1 MTSLTKERSDPAD
14 NALRNPE
21 NEAPNDCS
29 TNIQPLFADS
39 NIISQMESNPV
50 NRELDTP
57 TSQEHD
63 VPQVAENNELKIE
76 KTQKHPQKEDR
87 KEECLLIQIPI
98 PRKWIF
104 HNPLTNR
111 TRFYSG
117 KVEMKTSNFCHS
129 IINYKI
135 PLQLSIS
142 WRNPFI
148 NNHEMRRMIH
158 HLLCGRHFSQ
168 PASLQNT
175 VWVKQKYTAF
185 LPRQNVLTH
194 VEKAIILRRPLKMYY
209 YHTVIERLTAGKFYK
224 STDTKG
230 KDEFHIFARPVFCV
244 PSTQIQGTFNGK
256 DFEDHL
262 RSHYNRKLSTACAL
276 ILHLL
281 PVLLL
286 PGSGGAGNA
295 AARGTGFTDVAV
307 TSRCLGSWVTPP
319 QPLEEVYLGNKHCL
333 DSQSLLAQVLVQFL
347 EPQILGTAAPA
358 EGPGSYT
365 QLLLLAELVLWCHH
379 LGLAHRHCCSS

>member
-57 TSQEHD
+57 TSQELD
-63 VPQVAENNELKIE
+63 VPQVAENNELEIE
-76 KTQKHPQKEDR
+76 KTQKDPQKEDLG
-87 KEECLLIQIPI
+87 KEECILLQIPI

-104 HNPLTNR
+104 LISGLERIIYLNIPLVKIDKNNPLTNR
-111 TRFYSG
+111 ARFYPG

-158 HLLCGRHFSQ
+158 RLLCGRHFSQ

-262 RSHYNRKLSTACAL
+262 RSHYNRKFVVISNNKC
-276 ILHLL
+276 
-281 PVLLL
+281 
-286 PGSGGAGNA
+286 
-295 AARGTGFTDVAV
+295 
-307 TSRCLGSWVTPP
+307 WK
-319 QPLEEVYLGNKHCL
+319 YLCPICGRSFNNL
-333 DSQSLLAQVLVQFL
+333 DEFRQHF
-347 EPQILGTAAPA
+347 
-358 EGPGSYT
+358 
-365 QLLLLAELVLWCHH
+365 
-379 LGLAHRHCCSS
+379 CSFPWN

>member
-14 NALRNPE
+14 NALRNLE
-21 NEAPNDCS
+21 NEAPNVCS

-57 TSQEHD
+57 TSQELD
-63 VPQVAENNELKIE
+63 VPQVAENNELEIE
-76 KTQKHPQKEDR
+76 KTQKDPQKEDLG
-87 KEECLLIQIPI
+87 KEECLLLQIPI

-104 HNPLTNR
+104 LISGLERIIYLNIPLVKIDKNNPLTNR
-111 TRFYSG
+111 ARFYSG

-158 HLLCGRHFSQ
+158 RLLCGRHFSQ

-224 STDTKG
+224 STDTK
-230 KDEFHIFARPVFCV
+230 R
-244 PSTQIQGTFNGK
+244 
-256 DFEDHL
+256 
-262 RSHYNRKLSTACAL
+262 
-276 ILHLL
+276 
-281 PVLLL
+281 
-286 PGSGGAGNA
+286 
-295 AARGTGFTDVAV
+295 
-307 TSRCLGSWVTPP
+307 
-319 QPLEEVYLGNKHCL
+319 
-333 DSQSLLAQVLVQFL
+333 
-347 EPQILGTAAPA
+347 
-358 EGPGSYT
+358 EG
-365 QLLLLAELVLWCHH
+365 
-379 LGLAHRHCCSS
+379 